1 VSNPSVPVR
10 LLIAFAVAAVV
21 SAPATAD
28 ACVCVTSCGSILQA
42 ELLFEATVVDIAAP
56 RSGSSEQIVRLADVR
71 TVRGG
76 AAPDQL
82 VTTVGDTCGYRFTV
96 GTRYLVDARQFQPG
110 RFSASSCGNTMPL
123 ADAKGVLAFLQ
134 AATVEQRPRVWGRV
148 VRPFANAFLRR
159 PTPASPVGGAV
170 VTLSGPVTRS
180 ITTSPDGDFAFSFKD
195 VPDGDYDVRVD
206 LPASR
211 HDLAPPPASRVHLE
225 PTECTDLRIEPP
237 STSRIVGRVVGAN
250 GAPMSGVRV
259 ELFPLPYD
267 QWAGGIMTADDTD
280 ADGRF
285 TIDALAPGMYGGGI
299 AVPFPDEDAPFRPV
313 RLLTPRGAA
322 DIEVAPGAT
331 VELPP
336 VVAAAAPRI
345 VVNGRV
351 LSAPDAGV
359 ADGFIVVSAL
369 DGVPQARTGGAQ
381 TDREGRFT
389 IGLHRG
395 VRYRVMVEIRGRVV
409 ASTDVVAGTEPIEIM
424 LPRR

>member
-1 VSNPSVPVR
+1 MPNR
-10 LLIAFAVAAVV
+10 LLIAFAVAALV
-21 SAPATAD
+21 SAPAVAD
-28 ACVCVTSCGSILQA
+28 ACSCIVSCGSILRA

-56 RSGSSEQIVRLADVR
+56 PAGSDVQVVHLGDVR
-71 TVRGG
+71 AVLGG
-76 AAPDQL
+76 PTPSQL
-82 VTTVGDTCGYRFTV
+82 VMSVGDTCAYRFKV
-96 GTRYLVDARQFQPG
+96 GTRYLVDAREFGPG
-110 RFSASSCGNTMPL
+110 RFSATSCGNTMPL

-148 VRPFANAFLRR
+148 VRPFANEFLRR

-180 ITTSPDGDFAFSFKD
+180 ITTSADGDFAFPFKE
-195 VPDGDYDVRVD
+195 VPDGDYDVLVD

-211 HDLAPPPASRVHLE
+211 PDLAPPPASRVHLE
-225 PTECTDLRIEPP
+225 PSECTDLRIEPP
-237 STSRIVGRVVGAN
+237 STSRIVGRVVGAD

-267 QWAGGIMTADDTD
+267 QWAGGIMTADDSD

-285 TIDALAPGMYGGGI
+285 TVDALAPGMYGGGI

-313 RLLTPRGAA
+313 RLLTPRGSA

-351 LSAPDAGV
+351 LSAPDTGV

-369 DGVPQARTGGAQ
+369 DGVPQARTGGAR
-381 TDREGRFT
+381 TDRDGRFT

-409 ASTDVVAGTEPIEIM
+409 ASADVVAGTEPIEIM